1 MAQTTRIERA
11 RDGWK
16 EFLQT
21 KKKLFMKVDRERE
34 SVRVREQEERQKKC
48 QYKAQT

>member
-21 KKKLFMKVDRERE
+21 KKKLFIKVDRERE
-34 SVRVREQEERQKKC
+34 RESERTRRETEKMSI
-48 QYKAQT
+48 

>member
-11 RDGWK
+11 RDRWK

-21 KKKLFMKVDRERE
+21 KKKLFRKVDRERE
-34 SVRVREQEERQKKC
+34 RESERTRRETEKMSI
-48 QYKAQT
+48 